1 MRKNIY
7 VRDEDTAIFDRAEQL
22 GGESLSAVI
31 ADALRRYVAAE
42 EAKGEGL
49 QETVIEVGTRY
60 GEGADDT
67 RKIKFVGRK
76 LADGRIYSTGDSRG
90 TDYDLYF
97 TQKGKIL
104 ALIEHWSRWQGEST
118 TADYKIYDTLEH
130 TLSEGVVPGGIIQEA
145 ADTLDVELVEY
156 LDV

>member
-22 GGESLSAVI
+22 GGESLSAII
-31 ADALRRYVAAE
+31 AEALRRYVAAE

-49 QETVIEVGTRY
+49 QEITIEVGTWHNK
-60 GEGADDT
+60 GADDT
-67 RKIKFVGRK
+67 KKIKFVGRK

-97 TQKGKIL
+97 TKKDKIL
-104 ALIEHWSRWQGEST
+104 ALIEHWSQWQEEFT

-130 TLSEGVVPGGIIQEA
+130 TLSEGVVPGGIIQKA
-145 ADTLDVELVEY
+145 ADTLEIELVEY